1 MKNNS
6 IFKEEEKFIKIIRS
20 NNKSNRRKNICRI
33 KYCKTIRKMS
43 EIHITII
50 DSKLFQDIQI
60 EAFCSFERDYK
71 VDCILFQINTLILRY
86 LYLNSYC

>member
-1 MKNNS
+1 
-6 IFKEEEKFIKIIRS
+6 
-20 NNKSNRRKNICRI
+20 
-33 KYCKTIRKMS
+33 MS